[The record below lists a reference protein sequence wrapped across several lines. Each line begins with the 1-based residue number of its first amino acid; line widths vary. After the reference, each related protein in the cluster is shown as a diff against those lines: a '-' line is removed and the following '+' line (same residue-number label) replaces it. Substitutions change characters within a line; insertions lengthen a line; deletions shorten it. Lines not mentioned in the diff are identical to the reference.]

1 MLNKKKGENMNNK
14 YEVKIE
20 KHWSGKTY
28 NVSIIGWEG
37 NEGVS
42 FGRAFNV
49 SKKKAEKEAK
59 ENADLY
65 NAKIIRKY

>member
-1 MLNKKKGENMNNK
+1 M

-28 NVSIIGWEG
+28 NVSLIHWQK

-42 FGRAFNV
+42 FGRAFDV
-49 SKKKAEKEAK
+49 SKEESHVC
-59 ENADLY
+59 
-65 NAKIIRKY
+65 

>member
-1 MLNKKKGENMNNK
+1 MEKINM
-14 YEVKIE
+14 YEVRIE

-28 NVSIIGWEG
+28 NVNLISWQG

-42 FGRAFNV
+42 FGRAFDV
-49 SKKKAEKEAK
+49 SKQKAEKEAK